1 MTEMGEQED
10 ENDGTKECRVSRV
23 RRENGRQCL
32 NTRPISE
39 GTCVFVAVIRIHC
52 TCTCIDFDYLDSC

>member
-10 ENDGTKECRVSRV
+10 EDDGTKECRVSRV

-52 TCTCIDFDYLDSC
+52 TCT

>member
-10 ENDGTKECRVSRV
+10 EDDGTKECRVSRV

-32 NTRPISE
+32 NTRPIGVLHGDVRTRTFAQWLAERKQNSM
-39 GTCVFVAVIRIHC
+39 
-52 TCTCIDFDYLDSC
+52 